1 MAGFGIESQMQF
13 QHIQSYWDIPGMKA
27 GVVTGKVA
35 WHLLQY
41 CKAKGLGIP
50 ASICADSNNCNKVLG
65 EAAKR
70 RVPAYI
76 HLSEGSASLFAGKGK
91 GLPCMHMPNDK
102 GKYSD
107 AILGACVGAHYVRSV
122 AQAYGIPVFVDSV
135 DCTKE
140 LLPWFDGMLEADEVF
155 YQVHGE
161 PLFTSHMMDLSEKM
175 AKMDI
180 FSSLTACSRPHE
192 EKLEIYKKYFKKM
205 AKMDLIMEITVHN
218 AEGGNM
224 MIYPSDKNTPC
235 PWELVF
241 NNAKQEEMKYREEQE
256 ELEYLAIH
264 YTPTAEAAVGD
275 EEVELYRGRVEMEGP
290 CRGILAYRT
299 SSRT

>member
-1 MAGFGIESQMQF
+1 MAGFGMAGFGIESQMQF

-50 ASICADSNNCNKVLG
+50 ASICADSNNCNTVLG

-76 HLSEGSASLFAGKGK
+76 HVSDGSASLFAGKGN

-107 AILGACVGAHYVRSV
+107 AILGACVCAHYVRSV

-140 LLPWFDGMLEADEVF
+140 LMPWFDGMLKADEVF
-155 YQVHGE
+155 FQEHGE
-161 PLFTSHMMDLSEKM
+161 ALFTSHMMDLSE
-175 AKMDI
+175 
-180 FSSLTACSRPHE
+180 SEEPHE
-192 EKLEIYKKYFKKM
+192 EKVGIYQKYFKKM
-205 AKMDLIMEITVHN
+205 AKVNLIMEIGVHN
-218 AEGGNM
+218 AEGSNM
-224 MIYPSDKNTPC
+224 MIYPSDKNTSC

-241 NNAKQEEMKYREEQE
+241 TNAQQEEMKYREEQE

-264 YTPTAEAAVGD
+264 YTPAAEAAVGD
-275 EEVELYRGRVEMEGP
+275 EEVELCRGRVEMEGP
-290 CRGILAYRT
+290 RRGILAYRT

>member
-1 MAGFGIESQMQF
+1 MAGFGIEVQMQF
-13 QHIQSYWDIPGMKA
+13 QHMQSYWDIPGMKA
-27 GVVTGKVA
+27 GVVTGRIA

-50 ASICADSNNCNKVLG
+50 ASICTNSDNCNEVLG

-107 AILGACVGAHYVRSV
+107 AIVGACAGAHYVRSV
-122 AQAYGIPVFVDSV
+122 AQYYGIPVFVDSV

-140 LLPWFDGMLEADEVF
+140 LLPWFDGMLEADEIF
-155 YQVHGE
+155 YQENGE
-161 PLFTSHMMDLSEKM
+161 APFTFHMMDLSE
-175 AKMDI
+175 
-180 FSSLTACSRPHE
+180 SEEPHE
-192 EKLEIYKKYFKKM
+192 EKVEIHKKYFKKM
-205 AKMDLIMEITVHN
+205 AKVDLIMEIGVHS

-235 PWELVF
+235 PW
-241 NNAKQEEMKYREEQE
+241 NIWRYM
-256 ELEYLAIH
+256 AIH
-264 YTPTAEAAVGD
+264 CTPAAEAAEGD
-275 EEVELYRGRVEMEGP
+275 EEAELYRD
-290 CRGILAYRT
+290 T